1 MKEESKQVLRILEA
15 LKQASKELQTNAA
28 SKLLDSDSDSP
39 SPAIKALLELGGAES
54 DSLLAAD
61 PQLNALTG
69 HLSDLKSLIST
80 SEVKHGRFTSFL
92 ARRVRSHEISRL
104 AGSVEVEIQA
114 WIDRETIVSLT
125 SQLRRFRCLDPAP
138 HEESVIEEN
147 LINFRD
153 TLARGFDLSLQDLLL
168 RSRTFAEL
176 EWVVC
181 SGDCT
186 KGVRQNAAYALKELV
201 LFNKDVFV
209 GQVLTGGIIKAL
221 ASMGSKWS
229 MEVLSSLIKAIR
241 SPLVDEIHSNGGIP
255 IIISYLQSSQDSE
268 FNAMAMDC
276 ILEIAYFGRKE
287 AIEAMLKEG
296 LIKRLVEMQRSELG
310 GDLIDQSETGKS
322 GKKNEKML
330 LAKHHPFASC
340 VARFAVQMEVGEGL
354 RQREKRAMKQEVLKR
369 VRETSASDAETA
381 TIIAEVLWGSSP

>member
-1 MKEESKQVLRILEA
+1 MKEEESKHLFRILEA
-15 LKQASKELQTNAA
+15 LKQASKELQTNAV
-28 SKLLDSDSDSP
+28 LDSDSL
-39 SPAIKALLELGGAES
+39 SPAIKALLELGGTES

-61 PQLNALTG
+61 PQLYTLTC
-69 HLSDLKSLIST
+69 HLSDLKSLISA
-80 SEVKHGRFTSFL
+80 SEIKHGRLTSFL
-92 ARRVRSHEISRL
+92 ARRVRSHEISRV
-104 AGSVEVEIQA
+104 ASSVEAEIQA
-114 WIDRETIVSLT
+114 WIDRETVVSLT
-125 SQLRRFRCLDPAP
+125 SQLRRVRCLDLPP
-138 HEESVIEEN
+138 PSHEESLLEEN

-181 SGDCT
+181 SGDFT

-209 GQVLTGGIIKAL
+209 GQVLTGQIIKAL
-221 ASMGSKWS
+221 ASTGSKWS
-229 MEVLSSLIKAIR
+229 LEVLSSLIKAIR

-255 IIISYLQSSQDSE
+255 IIISYLQSSQDTE
-268 FNAMAMDC
+268 FNITAMDC
-276 ILEIAYFGRKE
+276 LLEITYFGRKE

-310 GDLIDQSETGKS
+310 GDLIDNQSEAGKS
-322 GKKNEKML
+322 GKKRSEKMF
-330 LAKHHPFASC
+330 LAKHPFASC

-354 RQREKRAMKQEVLKR
+354 RQREKRAMKQQVLKR
-369 VRETSASDAETA
+369 VRESSASDAEAA